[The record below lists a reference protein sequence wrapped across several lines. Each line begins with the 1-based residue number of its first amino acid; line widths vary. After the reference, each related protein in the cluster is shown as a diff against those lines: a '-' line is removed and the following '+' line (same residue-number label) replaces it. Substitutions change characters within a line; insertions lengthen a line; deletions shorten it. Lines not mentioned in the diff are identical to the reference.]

1 MGISDWSSDV
11 CSSDLSQS
19 RTKELTS
26 IKASRCELFVF
37 LILRTHLLHL
47 RVNCHDGYHPRS
59 RETGT
64 ADPHTVHVIEAE
76 DCAGIVAGDRSPIK
90 NQEDRKSTRLNSSH

>member
-1 MGISDWSSDV
+1 MSVARGSRHRGHAG
-11 CSSDLSQS
+11 SQS
-19 RTKELTS
+19 RTKALTS

-76 DCAGIVAGDRSPIK
+76 DCADIVAGDRSPIK
-90 NQEDRKSTRLNSSH
+90 NQDVGATAIRITA